1 MGGTRGGPPGGSA
14 AGRRYQAPVETP
26 AYGPSSAR
34 YEAPRP
40 AVQSPPPAIRMP
52 DLAGQFRGAA
62 SRLFSPS
69 AAPSSR
75 NGYPY
80 DYYAAQ
86 QDADS
91 FSAGFGAAA
100 ALLAN
105 GVVGLSLYNVA
116 STGHGLPSGP
126 YDMLEHLE
134 QISYVIVSAVLGATV
149 LAQAQQGR
157 GLPDGPLGLVGLS
170 QYLSYLSLLAALLVL
185 PLTKLGVVGDPQ
197 TALLNVPVLTE
208 AVRAPLEALLAALL
222 ATIEL
227 VVSAILASIQAMGD
241 HGFSSVADAGAD
253 MASTINNIYG
263 KTT

>member
-1 MGGTRGGPPGGSA
+1 MT
-14 AGRRYQAPVETP
+14 
-26 AYGPSSAR
+26 
-34 YEAPRP
+34 
-40 AVQSPPPAIRMP
+40 
-52 DLAGQFRGAA
+52 GA
-62 SRLFSPS
+62 
-69 AAPSSR
+69 
-75 NGYPY
+75 
-80 DYYAAQ
+80 
-86 QDADS
+86 
-91 FSAGFGAAA
+91 
-100 ALLAN
+100 
-105 GVVGLSLYNVA
+105 SLYPLYNNLSCPFEWSKYSCA
-116 STGHGLPSGP
+116 HQRLPGAELSRQFA
-126 YDMLEHLE
+126 LEHLE

-149 LAQAQQGR
+149 LTQAQQGR